1 MVICCTVFRAKAAK
15 SEQALLTLEATQSL
29 YTRKLVIVVDIA
41 IISRDI
47 KGWPT
52 QRLKRTL

>member
-1 MVICCTVFRAKAAK
+1 
-15 SEQALLTLEATQSL
+15 LTLEATQSL